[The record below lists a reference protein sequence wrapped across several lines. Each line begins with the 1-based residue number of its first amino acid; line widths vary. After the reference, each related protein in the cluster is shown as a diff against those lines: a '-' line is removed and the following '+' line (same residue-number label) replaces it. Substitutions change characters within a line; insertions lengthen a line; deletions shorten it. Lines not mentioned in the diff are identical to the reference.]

1 MKVMAKDRVVAE
13 NQVEHIQQERKLLQ
27 KVEHPCVVALEYAFH
42 TQDSLFLVME
52 FCRGGDLY
60 ETMRARPESASVRQK
75 KTAASALEVEA
86 ATERI
91 LASEAQ
97 AVVTALV
104 CVGPQARRSVRGS
117 VDCNWRPQLRRWMRG
132 P

>member
-42 TQDSLFLVME
+42 TRDSLFLVME

-60 ETMRARPESASVRQK
+60 ETMRARPEGARWLTEPEGRFVVAELAEGR
-75 KTAASALEVEA
+75 A
-86 ATERI
+86 AT
-91 LASEAQ
+91 L
-97 AVVTALV
+97 
-104 CVGPQARRSVRGS
+104 RGHS
-117 VDCNWRPQLRRWMRG
+117 LSL
-132 P
+132 